1 VRITVIHQYFLRP
14 GESGGSRFN
23 EMTRFWKE
31 AGHEVTVIAGQVHYA
46 TGVRAPEY
54 RGRWIV
60 EEDAGGVRVLRC
72 YTPGTY
78 HKGTAGRILAFLG
91 FLLSSV
97 WAVLFR
103 VGRPDV
109 VVATS
114 PPLIT
119 AVPGIAAKRLLRVPL
134 VFEVRDLWPESAVTT
149 GVLRERGWFTRMLF
163 RLEAAAYREAD
174 RINVLTPAFRENI
187 LARGLAD
194 PGKIVF
200 IPNGADLDTFSPGP
214 RDNGVRRDRGWGNR
228 FVALYAGAHGK
239 ANHLGQLI
247 DAAERLL
254 GEDVLLVTV
263 GDGPERQSLAE
274 EARRRDLDNIQ
285 FLGPVPKERMADF
298 VRAADVGLAVLKKVD
313 TFKTVYPN
321 KVFDYMAC
329 ERPVLVA
336 IDGVA
341 RDLVEKEAAAGLFAE
356 PEDAGAIAA
365 QILRLKSNPDLCARM
380 GTNGGAFVRQHFSRE
395 ALAARY
401 EEILSDVAKRERMM
415 STKVASR
422 P

>member
-1 VRITVIHQYFLRP
+1 LKITVIHQYFLRP

-46 TGVRAPEY
+46 TGIRAPEY
-54 RGRWIV
+54 RGHWIV

-78 HKGTAGRILAFLG
+78 HWGTAGRILAFLG

-103 VGRPDV
+103 AGRPDV

-119 AVPGIAAKRLLRVPL
+119 AIPGILVRRVRKVPL

-149 GVLRERGWFTRMLF
+149 GVLGERGWFTRVLY
-163 RLEAAAYREAD
+163 RLEALAYREAD
-174 RINVLTPAFRENI
+174 RINVLTPAFQNNI
-187 LARGLAD
+187 IDRGLA
-194 PGKIVF
+194 PREKIVF
-200 IPNGADLDTFSPGP
+200 VPNGVDLDRFYPGSS
-214 RDNGVRRDRGWGNR
+214 RNVVRKRHGWGES

-239 ANHLGQLI
+239 ANCLMQLI
-247 DAAERLL
+247 DAASLL
-254 GEDVLLVTV
+254 QGEAILIATV
-263 GDGPERQSLAE
+263 GDGSEKAALE
-274 EARRRDLDNIQ
+274 EGVLHRGLDNVR
-285 FLGPVPKERMADF
+285 FLGPVPKDEMPYY
-298 VRAADVGLAVLKKVD
+298 VRAADVGLAVLKNVE

-329 ERPVLVA
+329 ARPTLVA

-341 RDLVEKEAAAGLFAE
+341 RQLVVEEADAGLFAE
-356 PEDAGAIAA
+356 PENAEDIAA
-365 QILRLKSNPDLCARM
+365 QLLRLNASPELCERL
-380 GTNGGAFVRQHFSRE
+380 GRNGREFVELNFASKV
-395 ALAARY
+395 LAHRY
-401 EEILSDVAKRERMM
+401 EDILLKLALG
-415 STKVASR
+415 
-422 P
+422 